1 MIGTDTSTTATNW
14 AQVVNYA
21 VWKLLEE
28 RCRRVFDN
36 KTQTPIQVA
45 TLIQQDILLYA
56 MAHDPEHV
64 TEPKFSDCI
73 CSAVLFLAYSVFFSL
88 LAGNV

>member
-1 MIGTDTSTTATNW
+1 MIGTDTSTTATNR
-14 AQVVNYA
+14 AQVFSHA
-21 VWKLLEE
+21 VWNLWKE

-45 TLIQQDILLYA
+45 SLIQQDILLYA

-64 TEPKFSDCI
+64 NS
-73 CSAVLFLAYSVFFSL
+73 
-88 LAGNV
+88 